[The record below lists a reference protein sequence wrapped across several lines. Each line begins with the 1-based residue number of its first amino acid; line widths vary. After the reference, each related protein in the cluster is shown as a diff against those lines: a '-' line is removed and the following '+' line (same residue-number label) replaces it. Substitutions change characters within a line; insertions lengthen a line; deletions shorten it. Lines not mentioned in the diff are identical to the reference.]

1 MKSSQSRQFNEFVI
15 NWHLTEVCNYSCHY
29 CYAKWEK
36 QGTELIHDS
45 GKIQQFLEQLQD
57 FSEKY
62 NNSEN
67 SPFDAVRLNIAGGEP
82 LLYLEKTTQV
92 ISLAHQMG
100 MRISLITNA
109 SRLDRTVIEAI
120 APKLSVLG
128 ISLDSFRDESNFQIG
143 RKDRHKRVMK
153 IRRLINLLEFARAIN
168 SELQIKINTVVN
180 SANWREDMNP
190 IIFHFAPDKWKI
202 LRMLPTVTD
211 CLSVT
216 DEQFNSFVK
225 RHRALRKIIS
235 AENNADMTKSYV
247 MVDPY
252 GRFFQNSDTGK
263 GYQYS
268 QQILEVGA
276 EEAFSQIPWSQETYL
291 SRYSDQHGAL
301 CEV

>member
-1 MKSSQSRQFNEFVI
+1 
-15 NWHLTEVCNYSCHY
+15 
-29 CYAKWEK
+29 
-36 QGTELIHDS
+36 
-45 GKIQQFLEQLQD
+45 
-57 FSEKY
+57 
-62 NNSEN
+62 
-67 SPFDAVRLNIAGGEP
+67 
-82 LLYLEKTTQV
+82 
-92 ISLAHQMG
+92 
-100 MRISLITNA
+100 
-109 SRLDRTVIEAI
+109 
-120 APKLSVLG
+120 
-128 ISLDSFRDESNFQIG
+128 
-143 RKDRHKRVMK
+143 
-153 IRRLINLLEFARAIN
+153 
-168 SELQIKINTVVN
+168 
-180 SANWREDMNP
+180 
-190 IIFHFAPDKWKI
+190 
-202 LRMLPTVTD
+202 MLPTVTD